1 MYFQIDDFVLLP
13 SKIDSLREKYP
24 GEYREYQ
31 NKHRKRLYLSMLKS
45 NFDNISQ
52 TIKSSKS
59 SYEYS
64 IFLRGIFEGA
74 ARSSVISHENRPV
87 TWKTAIIV
95 REEIR
100 VSEKYRYFIGKN
112 KVGGND

>member
-13 SKIDSLREKYP
+13 SKIDSLREPYP
-24 GEYREYQ
+24 GHYRDYQ
-31 NKHRKRLYLSMLKS
+31 NKHRKRLYVSMLKS
-45 NFDNISQ
+45 NFYNIPQ
-52 TIKSSKS
+52 TIPLKLL
-59 SYEYS
+59 YEYS